1 MQAELQVEY
10 PSLDIAI
17 LAVNQIGYEAGMSAI
32 DPASTLPIV
41 NDNETDSIWATWHAM
56 SPEPSQSPWREIHIL
71 NPQNEIIHTFSLT
84 SHNLGPGNGFCTDP
98 AHMIQADCESSGAIW
113 HLNYTYLKQ
122 LFIDA
127 ATQ

>member
-32 DPASTLPIV
+32 DSASTLPIV
-41 NDNETDSIWATWHAM
+41 NDNETDNIWTTWHAM

-71 NPQNEIIHTFSLT
+71 DAQNEIIHTFSLT

-98 AHMIQADCESSGAIW
+98 THMIQTDCENSGAIW